1 LFENRGIAGFFA
13 GSRKMQGKNRR
24 NPFGFQG
31 FLTQH
36 PPLFVEKDGNFDFSN
51 SP

>member
-1 LFENRGIAGFFA
+1 
-13 GSRKMQGKNRR
+13 MQGKNRR

-36 PPLFVEKDGNFDFSN
+36 PPLFAEKTGILIFQTV
-51 SP
+51 PKRAG